1 MTGIVS
7 IVFGVLLC
15 AASVFTFR
23 RRAEPQ
29 TGRNMRA
36 GAASGEPSLSHQ
48 PFGPGRAGAT
58 AIVALGIG
66 VLAIVYGAATL

>member
-1 MTGIVS
+1 MTGIAS

-15 AASVFTFR
+15 AASVFTYR
-23 RRAEPQ
+23 RRAAPQ

-36 GAASGEPSLSHQ
+36 GAAPGSLSWSDK
-48 PFGPGRAGAT
+48 PFSPARAGGT
-58 AIVALGIG
+58 AIVALGLG